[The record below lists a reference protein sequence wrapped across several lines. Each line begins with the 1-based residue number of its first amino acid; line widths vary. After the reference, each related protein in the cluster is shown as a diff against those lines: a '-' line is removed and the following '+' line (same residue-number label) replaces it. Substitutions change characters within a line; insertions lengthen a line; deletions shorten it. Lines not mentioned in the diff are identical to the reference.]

1 MRQKKPF
8 PPPFYRPPSVP
19 DWLISAAGTN
29 AKGTRGRTPADW
41 ARQPAPLPTRHG
53 TPPNPR
59 SSPAGSSPPSSPSK
73 PPQRRSARP
82 NPAHSSALESHPGPS
97 RQRQPAAQPTTP
109 TAPQAPALRPR
120 KNPAVRQPR
129 PQARTS
135 PQPATHATPQ
145 NPFSS
150 PRHLGNSLPGLTQLR
165 SRRRLRA

>member
-1 MRQKKPF
+1 MRQK
-8 PPPFYRPPSVP
+8 RTVP
-19 DWLISAAGTN
+19 APLLSAPISARLAYIRRRN
-29 AKGTRGRTPADW
+29 QLCEKELSRKASDAPADW

-150 PRHLGNSLPGLTQLR
+150 PPS
-165 SRRRLRA
+165 SRQ